1 MTSPSVAGAPA
12 PDGFCHEALLYAGLP
27 DLLAQT
33 VPFIGDGL
41 AAGDP
46 VLVVVSAEKIDALR
60 AELGDDADAVH
71 FSDMEEVGGNP
82 ARIIPIWREFVRE
95 HGAEGRRLRGI
106 GEPISGRR
114 SPDELIECQL
124 HESLLNMAFADSPPW
139 WLLCPYD
146 TDALGSVVLAEA
158 RRSHPFLM
166 EGNERRPS
174 PSYRNVE
181 ATTAPFDGT
190 LPEPRARPFE
200 LFFESIDGLPSVR
213 RFVSEHAARNGL
225 DALQTADIVLAVHE
239 VATNSIRHGGGKG
252 WLRVWWD
259 GDALVCEVHDR
270 GHFQDPLLGR
280 QSPAGDVDGGRGL
293 WIANQLCDLVQLRT
307 SPSGNV
313 VRIRK
318 KAVEPRRGSGGATE

>member
-1 MTSPSVAGAPA
+1 MTIPSMAGLPA
-12 PDGFCHEALLYAGLP
+12 PDGFCHEALLYAGLA

-33 VPFIGDGL
+33 LPFINDGV

-46 VLVVVSAEKIDALR
+46 VLVVVNAEKIDALR
-60 AELGDDADAVH
+60 TGLGGDARAVH
-71 FSDMEEVGGNP
+71 FADMDEIGRNP

-95 HGAEGRRLRGI
+95 HGRGGRRLRGI
-106 GEPISGRR
+106 GEPISAQR

-124 HESLLNMAFADSPPW
+124 HESLLNVAFANTAPW
-139 WLLCPYD
+139 WLLCTYD
-146 TDALGSVVLAEA
+146 TDALGPEVLAEA
-158 RRSHPFLM
+158 RRSHPFLI
-166 EGNERRPS
+166 EGHEQRSNA
-174 PSYRNVE
+174 SYRNVE
-181 ATTAPFDGT
+181 AIASPFDGQ

-225 DALQTADIVLAVHE
+225 DALQTADVVLAVHE

-270 GHFQDPLLGR
+270 GHFDDPLVGR
-280 QSPAGDVDGGRGL
+280 VSPDGDTDGGRGL

-313 VRIRK
+313 VRIHK
-318 KAVEPRRGSGGATE
+318 KAVERGTRSVGVTD